1 MLYLIFAFS
10 TSQEETTSVN
20 FRVESPGTGCIAP
33 ESKKQDIRNGRSWS
47 FGPKKFSIVN
57 FWKSR
62 SDYLAMHNTS
72 NSSPVSSDIYLPEEP
87 LIRIRAR
94 HPLALINLREIWEH
108 RELLYLLVW
117 RELKGRYKQSLLGI
131 FWVVLQ
137 PLLMTL
143 VFTIFLGKLVR
154 VHTGATPYPLFLYA
168 GLLPWTF
175 FSTAVSGGSYSLLA
189 NSQMITKVY
198 VPRFIIPAAAVMVRL
213 SDFLIAS
220 VVMVILMRYYG
231 VQFGWQSLLL
241 PFLLIELLLLALA
254 LSALFS
260 ALNVKY
266 RDMGT
271 ILPVMLQ
278 VWMFASP
285 IVYPRFY
292 VPSRWEWAYQINPLT
307 GLIEGFR
314 SAFLGLP
321 INFQALAVSGLITV
335 VLLVISMFVFKRLED
350 EFADIV

>member
-1 MLYLIFAFS
+1 MS
-10 TSQEETTSVN
+10 SV
-20 FRVESPGTGCIAP
+20 
-33 ESKKQDIRNGRSWS
+33 RN
-47 FGPKKFSIVN
+47 SIE
-57 FWKSR
+57 
-62 SDYLAMHNTS
+62 
-72 NSSPVSSDIYLPEEP
+72 LPDEP
-87 LIRIRAR
+87 LIKIRAR
-94 HPLALINLREIWEH
+94 RGFDLINLKEMWEH

-131 FWVVLQ
+131 LWVILQ

-154 VHTGATPYPLFLYA
+154 VHTGSTPYPLFLYA

-175 FSTAVSGGSYSLLA
+175 FSTAVSSGSYSLLA
-189 NSQMITKVY
+189 NSQMIKRVY
-198 VPRFIIPAAAVMVRL
+198 VPRLIIPAAAVMVRL
-213 SDFLIAS
+213 SDFVIAS
-220 VVMVILMRYYG
+220 GMLIILMRYYG
-231 VQFGWQSLLL
+231 VHFGWQSLLL
-241 PFLLIELLLLALA
+241 PALVIQLTILAFA

-260 ALNVKY
+260 AFNVKY
-266 RDMGT
+266 RDTGT

-307 GLIEGFR
+307 GIIEGFR

-321 INFQALAVSGLITV
+321 INLQALAISGVITV
-335 VLLVISMFVFKRLED
+335 VLLVFSIFVFRQMED